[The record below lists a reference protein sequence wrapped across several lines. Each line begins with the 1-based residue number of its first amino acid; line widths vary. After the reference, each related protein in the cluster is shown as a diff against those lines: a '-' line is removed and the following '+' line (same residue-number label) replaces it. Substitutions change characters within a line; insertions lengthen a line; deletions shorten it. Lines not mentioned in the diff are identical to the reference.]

1 MCLYVLLY
9 VYKPYKSLNNVL
21 YCVLFAFLGAIMNFE
36 YYFDKILDFY
46 NVSTIKELGLA
57 IDTGAST
64 ISNWKQ
70 RNSIT
75 ALKKRCR
82 ELGIYNEI
90 FGDLNT
96 EIQQITTISGGQN
109 AQNVHGNQIQT
120 EKYIENQ
127 NILSQNLKIDLI
139 YSKEGVLSN
148 AKELFVN
155 LHNLTINHNFYFEII
170 CENYLNESFYNDISL
185 TLKKNVITQLK
196 SSNWKEKNINDF
208 IKGVYKESSFY
219 WFDIIERHV
228 SEDYFVNILTE
239 YLLKEKIKNNCMPN
253 LNDFNLALNFYKE
266 NEDFDFIKIFDYDFE
281 RIYNLNKLIS
291 QFELKYNSTF
301 LNSYLED
308 IKNHNALVLE
318 NFFYSNESKYW
329 DYDFLIEW
337 LNNNNI
343 KSNLIDNSASTI
355 SDLFNLALG
364 DGYFK
369 EEDMN
374 FWNELQNRFISENS
388 SSGCQ

>member
-109 AQNVHGNQIQT
+109 AQNIHGNQIQDLNNKFSDIDDAT
-120 EKYIENQ
+120 IGLFIEAY
-127 NILSQNLKIDLI
+127 K
-139 YSKEGVLSN
+139 K
-148 AKELFVN
+148 AKK
-155 LHNLTINHNFYFEII
+155 T
-170 CENYLNESFYNDISL
+170 NDI
-185 TLKKNVITQLK
+185 
-196 SSNWKEKNINDF
+196 
-208 IKGVYKESSFY
+208 KGL
-219 WFDIIERHV
+219 RLH
-228 SEDYFVNILTE
+228 LME
-239 YLLKEKIKNNCMPN
+239 Y
-253 LNDFNLALNFYKE
+253 
-266 NEDFDFIKIFDYDFE
+266 
-281 RIYNLNKLIS
+281 
-291 QFELKYNSTF
+291 
-301 LNSYLED
+301 
-308 IKNHNALVLE
+308 
-318 NFFYSNESKYW
+318 
-329 DYDFLIEW
+329 
-337 LNNNNI
+337 
-343 KSNLIDNSASTI
+343 
-355 SDLFNLALG
+355 SD
-364 DGYFK
+364 
-369 EEDMN
+369 E
-374 FWNELQNRFISENS
+374 
-388 SSGCQ
+388 